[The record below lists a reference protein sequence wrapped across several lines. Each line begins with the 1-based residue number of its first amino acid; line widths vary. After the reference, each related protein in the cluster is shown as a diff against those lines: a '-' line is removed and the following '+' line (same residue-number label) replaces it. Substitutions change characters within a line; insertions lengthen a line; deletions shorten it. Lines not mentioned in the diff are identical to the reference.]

1 VRATASRAI
10 VSALQIDLRH
20 ILHVEQ
26 EFEYGAPIRAGDCV
40 TVERTVADI
49 YAKKGGALEFVVV
62 DSTLH
67 NGDGASLGR
76 ARQTIL
82 VRNETAWP
90 AAMSATLNSG
100 ALGTM
105 VAERTF
111 GPIAREDLRRYAEA
125 SGDLN
130 PLHLDPEFARQAGF
144 DDVIVHGMLGM
155 ALLGRLIT
163 EPWAHRV
170 CVC

>member
-1 VRATASRAI
+1 
-10 VSALQIDLRH
+10 
-20 ILHVEQ
+20 
-26 EFEYGAPIRAGDCV
+26 
-40 TVERTVADI
+40 
-49 YAKKGGALEFVVV
+49 
-62 DSTLH
+62 
-67 NGDGASLGR
+67 
-76 ARQTIL
+76 
-82 VRNETAWP
+82 
-90 AAMSATLNSG
+90 MSATLNSG

-130 PLHLDPEFARQAGF
+130 PLHLEAQFARQAGF

-163 EPWAHRV
+163 ESFARHRLV
-170 CVC
+170 TFAARFPHITRAGEAIYFPATLPPHPANHLPLPPPSSSH

>member
-1 VRATASRAI
+1 
-10 VSALQIDLRH
+10 
-20 ILHVEQ
+20 
-26 EFEYGAPIRAGDCV
+26 
-40 TVERTVADI
+40 
-49 YAKKGGALEFVVV
+49 
-62 DSTLH
+62 
-67 NGDGASLGR
+67 
-76 ARQTIL
+76 
-82 VRNETAWP
+82 
-90 AAMSATLNSG
+90 MSATLNSG

-163 EPWAHRV
+163 ETLGPQGLRLLAFRV
-170 CVC
+170 RFRHVIRTGEAIHCRARLEARIGEAAVLALEALNPVGTLLIEGTATVKPLGS